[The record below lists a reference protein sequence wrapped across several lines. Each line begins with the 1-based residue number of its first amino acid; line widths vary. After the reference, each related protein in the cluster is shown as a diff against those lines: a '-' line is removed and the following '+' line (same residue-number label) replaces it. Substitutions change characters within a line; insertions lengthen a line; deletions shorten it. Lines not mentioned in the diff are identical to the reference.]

1 MPDPAGRIGV
11 IHHRCRTRYTGATP
25 RYRTAIAPNLSAG
38 EALASRSKPQLL
50 LRLRTILQSSLA
62 RSRARRPSPRCP
74 RNADLTPFAA
84 ALTASPARQV
94 VPRKDGTFAV
104 KIDIPGIRPPK
115 DHICC
120 ETSHVHYHT
129 SEQIRHISCRMVR
142 RIAITL
148 LDRPKTG
155 GGFPRSGPR

>member
-25 RYRTAIAPNLSAG
+25 RTAIAPNLSAG

-50 LRLRTILQSSLA
+50 LRLRTTLQSSLA

-155 GGFPRSGPR
+155 EGFPTRR